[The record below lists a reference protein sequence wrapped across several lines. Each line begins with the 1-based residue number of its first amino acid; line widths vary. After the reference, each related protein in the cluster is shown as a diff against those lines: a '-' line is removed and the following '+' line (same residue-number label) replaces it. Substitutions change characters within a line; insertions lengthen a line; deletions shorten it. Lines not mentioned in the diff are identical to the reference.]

1 MTRQQQIWEADNHYR
16 ELGAKFNTFENG
28 AKWADAHPAWI
39 DIKEEQPTEENLY
52 IVSNGQESSVAYWI
66 ENHWDIFND
75 EIRYWMSLPISP
87 EKQETIMV

>member
-1 MTRQQQIWEADNHYR
+1 MTRQQQIWNADNHYR

-52 IVSNGQESSVAYWI
+52 IVSNGQDSSVAYWV
-66 ENHWDIFND
+66 EGHWDIFND
-75 EIRYWMSLPISP
+75 EIRYWMSLPIPS

>member
-1 MTRQQQIWEADNHYR
+1 MTRQQQIWNADNHYR

-28 AKWADAHPAWI
+28 AKWADAHPNWI

-66 ENHWDIFND
+66 EDHWDIFND
-75 EIRYWMSLPISP
+75 EILYWMPLPSPP
-87 EKQETIMV
+87 EK